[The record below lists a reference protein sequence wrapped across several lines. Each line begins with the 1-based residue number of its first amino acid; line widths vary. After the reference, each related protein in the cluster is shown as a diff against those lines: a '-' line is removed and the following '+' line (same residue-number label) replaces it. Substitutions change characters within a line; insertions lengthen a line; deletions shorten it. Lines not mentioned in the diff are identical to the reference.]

1 MEATRQRRRRPGV
14 FLVASSAPS
23 TGNVDANDAATEDA
37 SNGRINAGII
47 AVRQNYKP
55 PYQPRRPPA
64 RNVTLVAEKTALVT
78 RKRGAGGP
86 ICTLWSVEIGY

>member
-1 MEATRQRRRRPGV
+1 
-14 FLVASSAPS
+14 
-23 TGNVDANDAATEDA
+23 
-37 SNGRINAGII
+37 
-47 AVRQNYKP
+47 VRQNYKP